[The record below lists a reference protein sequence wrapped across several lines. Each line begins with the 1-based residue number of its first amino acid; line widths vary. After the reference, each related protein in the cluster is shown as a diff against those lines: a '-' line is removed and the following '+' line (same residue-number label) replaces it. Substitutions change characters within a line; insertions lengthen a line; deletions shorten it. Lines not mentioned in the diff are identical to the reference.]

1 MVNFAN
7 AKKRIRSKRLG
18 ELLIDWGIINEKQL
32 DDALNLQDNRVESSF
47 LGELLIELGL
57 AKEEDIAQAFI
68 HQYQFP
74 FVPIKNYHIELDIT
88 KIIPYNLLKKFKVV
102 PIDKIGDCITLAM
115 ANPLATEVIKEIELF
130 TKCKVQPL
138 VATNSDIIF
147 VIEEH
152 FKN

>member
-1 MVNFAN
+1 MVNFTS

-18 ELLIDWGIINEKQL
+18 ELLIDWGIISEMQL
-32 DDALNLQDNRVESSF
+32 DHALNLQDKRSETLF
-47 LGELLIELGL
+47 IGDLLIELGL
-57 AKEEDIAQAFI
+57 AKEEQIAQAFV

-88 KIIPYNLLKKFKVV
+88 KILPYNLLIKFKVV
-102 PIDKIGDCITLAM
+102 PIDKIGDCLTLAM
-115 ANPLATEVIKEIELF
+115 ANPLAIDVIKEIELF

-138 VATNSDIIF
+138 VAIGSDIMS

-152 FKN
+152 FKK